1 MSQAARGSELPA
13 AFPDCGKDA
22 HASPGRSV
30 VPLPATSHTIQ
41 SADNSAEADRLSER
55 LLVFDCHE
63 AWVYQLRLL
72 GLPMDIVVG
81 LRGRPRSHW
90 DEAMRPV
97 PPKARVVRQKEI
109 LHGAEEYKC
118 IIAHNLTDL
127 LDVKSLLGPRLL
139 VLHETLDGAILEQ
152 RTSITASELRRAV
165 AIFTKMTNA
174 HVVAVSKLKA
184 KSWGHFDDIVTACA
198 SPEDYPVWQG
208 DLARG
213 LRVANHI
220 LRRPRILMWE
230 FHEQTFGS
238 LPITL
243 VGHNP
248 EMNGVKAA
256 NDWTELKDILSH
268 HRFYIHTA
276 NPEFED
282 GYNMATL
289 EAMAAGLPVLGN
301 RHPTSPIIDGVNGF
315 LSDDPTELRS
325 HATRLLQ
332 DRELA
337 ARMGAAARE
346 TVAKRFP
353 PSRFAERFERSILA
367 ARNKW
372 NTRRSHSIQKLR

>member
-1 MSQAARGSELPA
+1 
-13 AFPDCGKDA
+13 
-22 HASPGRSV
+22 
-30 VPLPATSHTIQ
+30 
-41 SADNSAEADRLSER
+41 
-55 LLVFDCHE
+55 
-63 AWVYQLRLL
+63 
-72 GLPMDIVVG
+72 MDIVVG

-90 DEAMRPV
+90 DEAMRPL

-109 LHGAEEYKC
+109 LRGAEEYRC
-118 IIAHNLTDL
+118 IITHNLTDL
-127 LDVKSLLGPRLL
+127 LDVKSLSGPRLL
-139 VLHETLDGAILEQ
+139 VLHETLDGAIFEQ
-152 RTSITASELRRAV
+152 RTTITASELKRAV
-165 AIFTKMTNA
+165 ATFTKMTNT

-184 KSWGHFDDIVTACA
+184 KSWGDFDDIVTFCA
-198 SPEDYPVWQG
+198 SPEDYPDWRG

-230 FHEQTFGS
+230 FHERTFGS

-248 EMNGVKAA
+248 EMTGVKAA
-256 NDWTELKDILSH
+256 KDWTELKDILSH
-268 HRFYIHTA
+268 HRFYVHTA
-276 NPEFED
+276 DPEFED

-289 EAMAAGLPVLGN
+289 EAMAAGLPILGN

-325 HATRLLQ
+325 HAIRLLQ

-346 TVAKRFP
+346 TVAKHFP
-353 PSRFAERFERSILA
+353 PSRFAERFGRSIRA

-372 NTRRSHSIQKLR
+372 NTRRSRSIQKPRRDPDTV